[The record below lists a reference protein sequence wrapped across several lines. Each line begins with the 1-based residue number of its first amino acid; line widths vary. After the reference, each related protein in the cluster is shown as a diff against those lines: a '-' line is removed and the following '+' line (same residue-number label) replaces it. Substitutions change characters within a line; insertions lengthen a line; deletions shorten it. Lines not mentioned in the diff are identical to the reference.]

1 MTRREFVEGAH
12 QQLEQGLAVSI
23 QQSLPADAVQKKF
36 INAIATAG
44 PASCFVT
51 LISVEE
57 DAPSTAI
64 KEEVAAISIKVQVL
78 IHAAHSREAESLAG
92 VLTTELLNARLAQ
105 VDFPPVSIIEPWPA
119 IQPYDANVSVL
130 AAEALPVQLHALD
143 KGGNVAHEPL
153 NVSVSLMEQQQFSR
167 TFECKGQS
175 SCHALVNVQVPLDY
189 VLVEAFLE
197 ISVECTDFDYA
208 TEHLQKVSVGGFD
221 LLKIVGSPVNPGPFP
236 GCFSNCGS
244 YANVLSKYSVV
255 SQVRQAAFSQEQSI
269 PVLMETSPDVNLF
282 PCDGF
287 VLSALVTLQMT
298 WAVPSSP
305 DNYLGPALVNMLGS
319 YQLHDAAIRRS
330 SGFYLLR
337 FWSPG
342 VRQTQFYWISIATG
356 QPSKIL
362 LLLQPTNSTGGVLF
376 SRQPLVAIS
385 DAGNNVVD
393 GSNALFSVELSA
405 PMAVCV
411 LSAPALR
418 NVSCEASF
426 CHANVG
432 VGTGRRSVS
441 LEAQNLIGSLD
452 LKVLGSG
459 NYTDLSV
466 SVAAMGYQLRFSAVV
481 SLPNSSVV
489 FQAESALFSIVTGPA
504 VRLALYK
511 EPPKHAFGGQPL
523 LPNPVV
529 AASDFGGNFVGLM
542 MDEKLEVTAGIGA
555 NGAVAGKLRGARV
568 LVMNSESSA
577 NCCANFTDLS
587 LTLRGSGYTIIFAAP
602 GLLSVEST
610 SINILTGPVSQLRM
624 LRCAARGSTDLPLSP
639 QPVLQLEDAG
649 GNQIWMGNYNVSV
662 RLLPASDLFSA
673 DFDQRMHG
681 HVANISTFNGRAY
694 FYDLIISAA
703 RPDWSLEFFL
713 EGHVSV
719 NPFVA
724 SSINITAAA
733 GSVIVQGDVTFTRLL
748 QDESTGLSRLEGLA
762 FVESLA
768 QVLGLPPEHITIL
781 EIFLIPE
788 SMISARRRS
797 LLALVAY
804 KVIIKFEVFI
814 GQEDEPDDTTNAP
827 TTPTS
832 GSSLRDSVS
841 NTLSRLT
848 KQSLQEALAEHG
860 VEVAVQEL
868 QILSKPKIEHGK
880 ASTDAFLME
889 EDIWNGWWMIETPMG
904 PAAAGIAYNTQRSLP
919 LYTRNNTLELMVHL
933 GCGEAGCNSSY
944 SSCVE
949 HCIVDAVTNN
959 SSLACCQSKCASNG
973 SCTYCNPGSKTL
985 DGCCFEHFLY
995 SGLACS
1001 GTAQDGI
1008 GALACYRAQFSNILS
1023 QTPVASL
1030 RIETLSQVALHFT
1043 YAHEP
1048 CRLLAC
1054 LLSLE
1059 VELTRK
1065 STW

>member
-12 QQLEQGLAVSI
+12 RQLEQGLAVSV

-36 INAIATAG
+36 MNAIATAG
-44 PASCFVT
+44 SASYSVT
-51 LISVEE
+51 LNSVEE
-57 DAPSTAI
+57 DASTTAI
-64 KEEVAAISIKVQVL
+64 TEQDASMSIKVQVL
-78 IHAAHSREAESLAG
+78 IHAANRREAESLAG
-92 VLTTELLNARLAQ
+92 VLTSEFLNARLAH
-105 VDFPPVSIIEPWPA
+105 VEFPPVSIIEPWPA
-119 IQPYDANVSVL
+119 IQPYDANVSVSG
-130 AAEALPVQLHALD
+130 AEALPVQLHALD
-143 KGGNVAHEPL
+143 KGGNVVHEPL
-153 NVSVSLMEQQQFSR
+153 NVSVSLMEQRQISR
-167 TFECKGQS
+167 NFECKGQS
-175 SCHALVNVQVPLDY
+175 SCHALVNVQVPLAY

-197 ISVECTDFDYA
+197 ISVKCTDFDYA

-244 YANVLSKYSVV
+244 YANVLSRYSIV
-255 SQVRQAAFSQEQSI
+255 SQVQAAVKEEQFI
-269 PVLMETSPDVNLF
+269 HVLMETSPDVNLF

-287 VLSALVTLQMT
+287 VLSALITLHMT

-305 DNYLGPALVNMLGS
+305 DNYVGPALVNMLGS
-319 YQLHDAAIRRS
+319 YHLHDAAIRRS
-330 SGFYLLR
+330 PGYYLLH
-337 FWSPG
+337 FSSPG
-342 VRQTQFYWISIATG
+342 VRETQFYWISIVTG

-362 LLLQPTNSTGGVLF
+362 LLQQPPNSSGGVVF
-376 SRQPLVAIS
+376 SRQPLVAIT
-385 DAGNNVVD
+385 DAGNNVVN
-393 GSNALFSVELSA
+393 GSNALFSVALSA
-405 PMAVCV
+405 PVAMCV
-411 LSAPALR
+411 LSAPVLR

-426 CHANVG
+426 CVANVG
-432 VGTGRRSVS
+432 VGNGRRSVS

-459 NYTDLSV
+459 SYTDLSV
-466 SVAAMGYQLRFSAVV
+466 RVAAMGYQLRFSAVV

-489 FQAESALFSIVTGPA
+489 FQAESALFSIVPGPA
-504 VRLALYK
+504 VRLALYT

-523 LPNPVV
+523 SPNPVV

-542 MDEKLEVTAGIGA
+542 MDEELEVTAGIGT
-555 NGAVAGKLRGARV
+555 NGAVAGKLQGARV
-568 LVMNSESSA
+568 QVMNSESSA
-577 NCCANFTDLS
+577 GCCANFTELS

-602 GLLSVEST
+602 GLLSVET
-610 SINILTGPVSQLRM
+610 APINILTGPVSHLRI
-624 LRCAARGSTDLPLSP
+624 LRCATRGSTDVPLSP
-639 QPVLQLEDAG
+639 QPVLQLQDAG
-649 GNQIWMGNYNVSV
+649 GNQIWLGNYNVSV
-662 RLLPASDLFSA
+662 RLLPASDLFST
-673 DFDQRMHG
+673 DSDQRMHG
-681 HVANISTFNGRAY
+681 HAANISTFNGRAY

-703 RPDWSLEFFL
+703 RPDWSLEFSL

-719 NPFVA
+719 NPSVA
-724 SSINITAAA
+724 SGINITAAA
-733 GSVIVQGDVTFTRLL
+733 GSVNVQGEVTFTRLL
-748 QDESTGLSRLEGLA
+748 QDESTGLSRVERLT

-781 EIFLIPE
+781 EIFLIPK
-788 SMISARRRS
+788 STISARRRS
-797 LLALVAY
+797 LLTLVEY
-804 KVIIKFEVFI
+804 EVIIKFEVFI
-814 GQEDEPDDTTNAP
+814 RQEDEPDDTTNAP

-832 GSSLRDSVS
+832 GSLLQDSVS

-860 VEVAVQEL
+860 VEVVVREL
-868 QILSKPKIEHGK
+868 QTQPKPQFAHGQ

-904 PAAAGIAYNTQRSLP
+904 PAAGGITYNAQRSLP

-933 GCGEAGCNSSY
+933 GCGEAGCNSS
-944 SSCVE
+944 CIE
-949 HCIVDAVTNN
+949 RCIVDAGTDN
-959 SSLACCQSKCASNG
+959 SSLAICQYKCASNG
-973 SCTYCNPGSKTL
+973 SCTSGNPGSKTL
-985 DGCCFEHFLY
+985 DGCRFEHFLY

-1008 GALACYRAQFSNILS
+1008 GALACYRAQFSNILP

-1030 RIETLSQVALHFT
+1030 RIETLSQVALNFT
-1043 YAHEP
+1043 KAQEP

-1059 VELTRK
+1059 LDLTRK